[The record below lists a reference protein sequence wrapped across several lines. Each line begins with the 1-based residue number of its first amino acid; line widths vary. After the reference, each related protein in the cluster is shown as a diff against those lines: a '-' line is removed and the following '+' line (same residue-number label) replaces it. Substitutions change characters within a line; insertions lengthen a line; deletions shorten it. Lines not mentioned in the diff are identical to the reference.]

1 VLCWGSGLFKTT
13 GLSPLQNINYQFLS
27 TPITPIMRNAIQS
40 PLGPGTQETLRFPSA
55 QSPMPV
61 FFFVGRP
68 ESPQSMSP
76 VPESPSWRSPWPSM
90 SQTPLPTVGLLETR
104 GNSSRHPNF
113 EQENPFGLKQLT
125 RLHGILNYSKSRT
138 SESSND
144 PPNQN
149 SQAESLSQLYRRL
162 AIQGPTADQPKI
174 SSTDLN
180 DTWNNSNRQP
190 PVDLQSATAYPGF
203 SSPESLAQLHRR
215 FVIQCPIP
223 TQPGTSSIDL
233 DDMWNSSNHR
243 PPVDLQ
249 PATAY
254 PDFSSDESLAQLHKK
269 FVIQGPAA
277 NQPKTPSTNPIGTWN
292 HFSYRPPVDLQSTTG
307 YPDFSSPES
316 LAQLPRRL
324 VIQGPTA
331 SQPGTSTD
339 VNDTGNNLNCQPP
352 VEIQSA
358 TAYPD
363 FSSPESLAQ
372 LHRKFVLQSPT
383 TNPPETLSTGVNDTW
398 NNLNHQPPID
408 LESAIAYPDSSSSA
422 TSAYL
427 PPLQFPLEIPF
438 SHLRVN
444 FGGDSS
450 TIGWNTLRPSVETL
464 IEQTYY
470 NPLKL
475 TVTWSPSSSEDDPSG
490 WRGGRTFKSLF
501 DRLSMEFTPG
511 RTPLTGVERISI
523 SVSEECGKVDV
534 IPVTGLERTLK
545 EQADIDADRIDLGSA
560 SNLKE
565 LFLQGSHIFF
575 AEKLSNL
582 PAGRLTLLSV
592 TCCKISVNDTL
603 VLLQV
608 CSRLRDATF
617 GTISAENDCELGDR
631 FTLKP
636 GAGFRS
642 KLKKFTITSSVDVS
656 RIVRSLKWESIPTI
670 TIDIMDDV
678 VARQNWG
685 PCFDSIPTGTQL
697 TLNGN
702 FPQGTMA
709 NIREDIPGVVFGR
722 RITERF

>member
-1 VLCWGSGLFKTT
+1 MWNT
-13 GLSPLQNINYQFLS
+13 
-27 TPITPIMRNAIQS
+27 IQS
-40 PLGPGTQETLRFPSA
+40 PLGPGTPETLRFPSA

-68 ESPQSMSP
+68 KSPQSMSP
-76 VPESPSWRSPWPSM
+76 APESPCWRSPRPSI
-90 SQTPLPTVGLLETR
+90 SQTPLPTVGFLERPETR
-104 GNSSRHPNF
+104 GAFSRHPNF
-113 EQENPFGLKQLT
+113 EQENPFGLKPLS
-125 RLHGILNYSKSRT
+125 RLHGILDYSKFRT

-144 PPNQN
+144 SPN
-149 SQAESLSQLYRRL
+149 QAESLTQLHRRL
-162 AIQGPTADQPKI
+162 AMQGPTSSQPKM
-174 SSTDLN
+174 SSIDLN
-180 DTWNNSNRQP
+180 DTRNNSNRQP
-190 PVDLQSATAYPGF
+190 PVDLQSTTAYPHFSSPESLAQLHRRFVIRSPTSTYPGISSINLNSTWSRSNHQLPVGLQSATAYPDFSSPESLAQLHKKFVIQDPTANQPKTPSTNLIDARNHFNYQPPVELQSATAYPDF

-215 FVIQCPIP
+215 FVIQPP
-223 TQPGTSSIDL
+223 TPNQPGTS
-233 DDMWNSSNHR
+233 
-243 PPVDLQ
+243 
-249 PATAY
+249 
-254 PDFSSDESLAQLHKK
+254 
-269 FVIQGPAA
+269 
-277 NQPKTPSTNPIGTWN
+277 
-292 HFSYRPPVDLQSTTG
+292 
-307 YPDFSSPES
+307 
-316 LAQLPRRL
+316 
-324 VIQGPTA
+324 
-331 SQPGTSTD
+331 STD
-339 VNDTGNNLNCQPP
+339 VNDTWNNLNYQPP
-352 VEIQSA
+352 VELQST

-383 TNPPETLSTGVNDTW
+383 TNRPETLSAGVNDTW
-398 NNLNHQPPID
+398 NHLNHQPPID
-408 LESAIAYPDSSSSA
+408 LQMTIAYPDSSSAA
-422 TSAYL
+422 TSVYL
-427 PPLQFPLEIPF
+427 PPLQFPLDIPF
-438 SHLRVN
+438 SHLRVH
-444 FGGDSS
+444 FGGDSN
-450 TIGWNTLRPSVETL
+450 TIGWNTLRPAIETL

-501 DRLSMEFTPG
+501 DRLSMEMKPG
-511 RTPLTGVERISI
+511 RTLLTGVERISI
-523 SVSEECGKVDV
+523 NVSEECGKVDV

-560 SNLKE
+560 LNLKE
-565 LFLQGSHIFF
+565 LLLQGSHIFF

-617 GTISAENDCELGDR
+617 GTVSAENDCELGDR

-656 RIVRSLKWESIPTI
+656 RIMRSLKWESIPTI
-670 TIDIMDDV
+670 TIDILDDI

-685 PCFDSIPTGTQL
+685 PCLDSIPTGTQL
-697 TLNGN
+697 TMNGN
-702 FPQGTMA
+702 FPQGTIA

-722 RITERF
+722 KITERF

>member
-1 VLCWGSGLFKTT
+1 MLPRKIMQVLCWGSGLFKTT
-13 GLSPLQNINYQFLS
+13 GLSLLQNINYRFLS
-27 TPITPIMRNAIQS
+27 TPIMWNTIQS
-40 PLGPGTQETLRFPSA
+40 PLGPGTPETLRFPSA

-68 ESPQSMSP
+68 TSPQSMSAA
-76 VPESPSWRSPWPSM
+76 PESPCWRSPRPSI
-90 SQTPLPTVGLLETR
+90 SQTPLPTVSLLERPETR
-104 GNSSRHPNF
+104 GAFSRHPNF
-113 EQENPFGLKQLT
+113 ELENPFGLKQLS
-125 RLHGILNYSKSRT
+125 RLHGILNYSKSHT

-149 SQAESLSQLYRRL
+149 SQAESLAQLHRRL
-162 AIQGPTADQPKI
+162 AIQGPTANQPKI

-190 PVDLQSATAYPGF
+190 PVGPQS
-203 SSPESLAQLHRR
+203 
-215 FVIQCPIP
+215 
-223 TQPGTSSIDL
+223 
-233 DDMWNSSNHR
+233 
-243 PPVDLQ
+243 
-249 PATAY
+249 ATAY
-254 PDFSSDESLAQLHKK
+254 PDFSNRLRSSTGGSLYNALHPPTQRHHLSILMIRGTARIINYLLASNRLPRIPTFPPPNRLRSSTRSLSYKALQPTNQRHHLPILLIRGTTSITNHLSIFNRLPRIPTFPPPNRLRSSTGGWLFK
-269 FVIQGPAA
+269 APQPA
-277 NQPKTPSTNPIGTWN
+277 NQGHHLPMLMITWN
-292 HFSYRPPVDLQSTTG
+292 NLNYQPPVDL
-307 YPDFSSPES
+307 
-316 LAQLPRRL
+316 
-324 VIQGPTA
+324 
-331 SQPGTSTD
+331 
-339 VNDTGNNLNCQPP
+339 
-352 VEIQSA
+352 QSA

-372 LHRKFVLQSPT
+372 LHRKLVLQSPT
-383 TNPPETLSTGVNDTW
+383 TNRPETLSTGVNDTW

-408 LESAIAYPDSSSSA
+408 LQTAIAYPDSSSA
-422 TSAYL
+422 TTSIYL
-427 PPLQFPLEIPF
+427 SPLQFPLDIPF
-438 SHLRVN
+438 SHLRVH
-444 FGGDSS
+444 FGGDSN

-501 DRLSMEFTPG
+501 DRLSMEMKPG
-511 RTPLTGVERISI
+511 RTLLTGVERISI
-523 SVSEECGKVDV
+523 NVSEECGKVDV

-608 CSRLRDATF
+608 CSRLQDATF
-617 GTISAENDCELGDR
+617 GTVSAENDCELGNR

-642 KLKKFTITSSVDVS
+642 KLKKFTITSFVDVS
-656 RIVRSLKWESIPTI
+656 RIVRSLKWESSPTI
-670 TIDIMDDV
+670 TINILDDV
-678 VARQNWG
+678 VAGQNWG
-685 PCFDSIPTGTQL
+685 PCFDSIPTSTQL
-697 TLNGN
+697 TMNGN
-702 FPQGTMA
+702 FPQGTIA
-709 NIREDIPGVVFGR
+709 TF
-722 RITERF
+722 ERNSWCGFW